1 MLTRLQVRGFKNLV
15 DVDVRF
21 GPFTCIAGSNG
32 VGKSNL
38 FDAILFL
45 RELAERPFVEAARA
59 VRGGEDVRSLFTS
72 PGDGLMTLAAELL
85 IPKEGIDDFG
95 QRAEA
100 SSTFVRYQV
109 GLRLES
115 QGPGRPRDQ
124 IRLVEEDLTYIKSG
138 EAPARLG
145 FDHAREWRES
155 VFRPG
160 RWTPYL
166 STDPLKGVVK
176 RHQDRPRVEGAPKGG
191 GQTWKFPLATLPRT
205 VLSSA
210 RNAQEGQTAV
220 LVRQALRGARLLQL
234 EPAALRRPDDEG
246 SPDHLEADGSHL
258 PATLFRLAGA
268 WGSDEE
274 AEAVYATLANR
285 LAELLEGVGGIRID
299 RDEKRKLLTLMLK
312 ELQGPEF
319 PASSLS
325 DGTLRFLALAV
336 LEMDSEETGV
346 LCLEEPENG
355 IHPRRIGTMLELLQD
370 IAVDPNQA
378 VGPGNPLR
386 QVLVNTHSPA
396 VVGQVPEGSLLFA
409 EVSGKEAALRLR
421 CVQGTWRTRTSAEAE
436 TIALGQVLAYLN
448 PVPEGPPPGRARV
461 ADYARRE
468 VRQLSLCFEPQEGY
482 EP

>member
-21 GPFTCIAGSNG
+21 GPFTCIAGFNG

-85 IPKEGIDDFG
+85 IPMDGVDDFG

-100 SSTFVRYQV
+100 SNTFVRYEVSLQ
-109 GLRLES
+109 LER
-115 QGPGRPRDQ
+115 QGPGRPRDE
-124 IRLVEEDLTYIKSG
+124 IRLVSEELSYITSG
-138 EAPARLG
+138 EARSRLG
-145 FDHAREWRES
+145 FEHQKVWRDS
-155 VFRPG
+155 VIRAG
-160 RWTPYL
+160 RRASYL
-166 STDPLKGVVK
+166 STDLLKGVVK
-176 RHQDRPRVEGAPKGG
+176 RHQDRPRTEGAPKGG
-191 GQTWKFPLATLPRT
+191 GRTWEFPLATLPRT

-246 SPDHLEADGSHL
+246 APDHLEADGSHL
-258 PATLFRLAGA
+258 PATLYRLAGA

-370 IAVDPNQA
+370 IAVDPNEA
-378 VGPGNPLR
+378 VGPTNPLR

-448 PVPEGPPPGRARV
+448 PVPEASPPGKARV

-468 VRQLSLCFEPQEGY
+468 VRQLSLCFDPQEGD
-482 EP
+482 ES